1 MFTRNEKNEGLDTF
15 EGSGMTSLTV
25 VEMGT
30 AGQAMEAILGM
41 ADEIMEDV
49 KRKAAKGKLYVFGNM
64 LRPVAKADR
73 SLRLNGNYWQLNDSY
88 KLVYVM
94 F

>member
-1 MFTRNEKNEGLDTF
+1 MLVDKKMKVLIPPKA

-30 AGQAMEAILGM
+30 AGQVMEAILGM

-49 KRKAAKGKLYVFGNM
+49 KRKAATGEPYVSGNM
-64 LRPVAKADR
+64 LRPVATADR
-73 SLRLNGNYWQLNDSY
+73 SLRLNGNY
-88 KLVYVM
+88 
-94 F
+94 

>member
-1 MFTRNEKNEGLDTF
+1 MFTRNVVLVDKKMKVLIPPKA

-25 VEMGT
+25 VETGM

-49 KRKAAKGKLYVFGNM
+49 KRKAAKGEPYVSGNM

-73 SLRLNGNYWQLNDSY
+73 SLRLNGNY
-88 KLVYVM
+88 
-94 F
+94 